1 MVLNEFCDWLKENT
15 SLSDSS
21 IEHYERGLRA
31 VSKDL
36 IEWNVIKKPLSEM
49 SLVEY
54 NIAISIIFTNPNFI
68 NKNKIGGRMY
78 SNSLKHYASFLKT
91 NFDEKIIEDELTKAV
106 EEEKYLSQT
115 EKKSII
121 KSRIG
126 QGLFRKKL
134 LQKYENRCI
143 ITGINDTR
151 LLIASHIKPWEVS
164 NNEERI
170 SKDNGLILS
179 STYDKLFDIGLIT
192 FENSGKIIISNDLN
206 AENRKILNLENGTF
220 YDIKLSDLMKKN
232 LEYHRDVR
240 FLGNSGGK

>member
-1 MVLNEFCDWLKENT
+1 MVLNDFCDWLKENT

-21 IEHYERGLRA
+21 IEHYERGFRA
-31 VSKDL
+31 ASKDL

-49 SLVEY
+49 TLAEY
-54 NIAISIIFTNPNFI
+54 NIAVSIIFTNPNFI

-91 NFDEKIIEDELTKAV
+91 NFDERIIEDELTKAV
-106 EEEKYLSQT
+106 EEEKFLSQT
-115 EKKSII
+115 EKNSII

-126 QGLFRKKL
+126 QGLF
-134 LQKYENRCI
+134 
-143 ITGINDTR
+143 
-151 LLIASHIKPWEVS
+151 HIKPWEVS

-170 SKDNGLILS
+170 SKNNGLILS

-192 FENSGKIIISNDLN
+192 FENSGKILISNDLN
-206 AENRKILNLENGTF
+206 VENRKILNLENGTV
-220 YDIKLSDLMKKN
+220 YDIKFSDLMKKN